1 MCIEE
6 DREAEKSTWKKFNND
21 CALLKNVFIYSDVE
35 FHVDASI
42 DFLCRCNLAL
52 ALAQIF
58 RFSATFVTC
67 FVVLFCTG
75 VVNIL
80 R

>member
-6 DREAEKSTWKKFNND
+6 DRGAGKSTWKKFNND

-52 ALAQIF
+52 ALPQIYF
-58 RFSATFVTC
+58 GFQQLLLHVLLFYFV
-67 FVVLFCTG
+67 
-75 VVNIL
+75 
-80 R
+80 RAS